1 MKLGFSPRNGPAV
14 RLANSPFGPRGVPVS
29 PSAELTRIAELPRRP
44 QVDLKS
50 MTAQAIV
57 LRETAKY
64 ARDRSDLG
72 QCRCRLINPDQGC
85 ITTLLPQQAVVTREI
100 SMAGGVVAALPVGA
114 GKSMLDILAPL
125 ALGLSATRDE
135 QALLLV
141 PANLIKQICD
151 DYELVAEH
159 FQVPTIIVHRPGG
172 DWRRVVPGQPVL
184 RVMTHNAISLPKES
198 DFIDRLRPAAII
210 IDECDGF
217 GSLTSARTMRLLR
230 VFRDFGEQTKFCCWT
245 GSMADKS
252 HTEFAHLFA
261 FALKDRSPMP
271 LDSDVTEDI
280 ARCLDATDSPCPP
293 GALMQLVTD
302 VDVGNSDV
310 TRARSAFRRRLAE
323 TMGFVVTGT
332 IDVMRVGSD
341 DKTTSDVVGLD
352 VVARAVPEIP
362 EIVILAL
369 EKVRGMKRP
378 DTLAGAEFDD
388 PIADELEQ
396 AQVARQVACGM
407 YYYAHF
413 KRNEPQDLIKEWY
426 AAKSA
431 WFCER
436 REEKLKGVRFMD
448 SEKLCEDAAKRAHGD
463 LPEDDTLPSW
473 KASNWEWWRDI
484 QKREWRDAG
493 GRVQIGVKPEQR
505 AHRLKKGG
513 DFLVKD
519 AAQWGLDNK
528 GLIWYGMVELG
539 EWIAELSGLPLHGG
553 GAKAEEM
560 LKAEMRSGRNR
571 SMIVSI
577 KSHGRGRNGLQH
589 HFANQYVINTL
600 ASGKWWEQVL
610 GRLHRTG
617 QRGERVHTEVCLHT
631 PELRKSFDQALRR
644 SDYVY
649 DTFSQI
655 LKLRKA
661 IPK

>member
-1 MKLGFSPRNGPAV
+1 MKLGFAPRNGPAV
-14 RLANSPFGPRGVPVS
+14 RPANSPFGPRGVPVS

-64 ARDRSDLG
+64 ARDRTGLG
-72 QCRCRLINPDQGC
+72 PCLCRQLNPDQGC
-85 ITTLLPQQAVVTREI
+85 ITQLLPQQAVVTREI
-100 SMAGGVVAALPVGA
+100 SMVGGCVAALPVGA

-125 ALGLSATRDE
+125 ALGLDASKDE

-151 DYELVAEH
+151 DYQLMAEH
-159 FQVPTIIVHRPGG
+159 FQVPGIIAHRP
-172 DWRRVVPGQPVL
+172 DRDFTILVPGKPIL

-198 DFIDRLRPAAII
+198 DFIDRLKPAAII
-210 IDECDGF
+210 IDECDAF
-217 GSLTSARTMRLLR
+217 GCLTSARTMRLLR
-230 VFRDFGEQTKFCCWT
+230 VFQNFGEYTKFCCWT
-245 GSMADKS
+245 GSLADKS

-293 GALMQLVTD
+293 GALMQFVTD
-302 VDVGNSDV
+302 TDVGN
-310 TRARSAFRRRLAE
+310 TEIARARSAFRRRLAE
-323 TMGFVVTGT
+323 TLGFVVTGT

-341 DKTTSDVVGLD
+341 DKATGDVVGLD

-362 EIVILAL
+362 DKIVQAL

-378 DTLAGAEFDD
+378 DTMAGAEFDD
-388 PIADELEQ
+388 PIEDDLEQ
-396 AQVARQVACGM
+396 AKYAREVACGM
-407 YYYAHF
+407 FYYAHF
-413 KRNEPQDLIKEWY
+413 ERGEPQDLIKEWY

-463 LPEDDTLPSW
+463 LPEDDLPTW
-473 KASNWEWWRDI
+473 KANNWPWWRDI
-484 QKREWRDAG
+484 QKREWRDSE
-493 GRVQIGVKPEQR
+493 GRVQVGVKPEQR
-505 AHRLKKGG
+505 AHRLSS
-513 DFLVKD
+513 FLVED
-519 AAQWGLDNK
+519 AAKWGLENK

-553 GAKAEEM
+553 GAKAEAL

-589 HFANQYVINTL
+589 HFASQYVINTL
-600 ASGKWWEQVL
+600 SSGKWWEQVL
-610 GRLHRTG
+610 GRLHRMG
-617 QRGERVHTEVCLHT
+617 QRRERVHTEVCLHT

-649 DTFSQI
+649 DTFAQV

-661 IPK
+661 IPT